1 MKKHAANTGSP
12 KKPLTITLVYPPGDQ
27 KISEPVPPP
36 NLTIAVLADA
46 LIAGGHTA
54 IQVDAEKDWF
64 DRVQHLFSPEQTA
77 LLFDKE
83 LVPAYVSGKAPEK
96 LRLKYD
102 RMGRLLVKELRLQK
116 SDLVGITLVDIRAEP
131 LILNFS
137 ALLAHAVRKKFGA
150 RTVIG
155 YRGLPKEAYFHLM
168 RRYPCFDYGVY
179 ADWGEK
185 ALLEIAKDVAG
196 EKAAFTGTVVRKAGK
211 LRNYK
216 GDGARRPYAPP
227 ARYEDHILEKY
238 KVSDSQLFA
247 RYNSDFPFIKKL
259 VKNDKRYL
267 IVPYVFEFTCP
278 GACAFCENNNKLPP
292 VIKSVDQ
299 VIDELSALK
308 EKGATGVYFVNS
320 SFNNHYK
327 QAEELCDRMIRHK
340 LDLKWFDC
348 ANLRVMD
355 EHLLDKMKAAGAVKL
370 AFGVE
375 TGSQRLLNYVNK
387 GITVEKARRLLEY
400 SHKIGIWNHIELIA
414 GFPTE
419 TQKDVDAT
427 LRHIDSIKEFVDIY
441 TLNPFYLYPNSRI
454 NREQAR
460 FGVKVLPYPPLQFMN
475 FFYPIYRIIEQ
486 YSLKFDEVGGLKWE
500 EKNRQI
506 IESTKAVAG
515 KIDSVATFRA
525 IGNEHLYL
533 LMCLYDK
540 LGHDNKELIR
550 KMVKILTL
558 KFKPYNLN
566 FFMDDFRTSFSK
578 EKDMRIFQPLKNT
591 PFLGK
596 REDTRS
602 APR

>member
-1 MKKHAANTGSP
+1 MK
-12 KKPLTITLVYPPGDQ
+12 TIEPRKERPTVTLVYPPGEQ

-36 NLTIAVLADA
+36 NMTIAVLADA
-46 LIAGGHTA
+46 LIKGGCEVFQ
-54 IQVDAEKDWF
+54 IDAEKDWF
-64 DRVQHLFSPEQTA
+64 DKVQY
-77 LLFDKE
+77 LLNPAQMKFLYDKE
-83 LVPAYVSGKAPEK
+83 LVSAYVSGKVSKK
-96 LRLKYD
+96 LLPKYD
-102 RMGRLLVKELRLQK
+102 RVGEILVNGLKVKR
-116 SDLVGITLVDIRAEP
+116 SDLIGITLVDIRAEP

-137 ALLAHAVRKKFGA
+137 ALLAHAVKKKFGSK
-150 RTVIG
+150 TVIG
-155 YRGLPKEAYFHLM
+155 YRGLPKEAYFFLM
-168 RRYPCFDYGVY
+168 RKFPCFDYGVY

-185 ALLEIAKDVAG
+185 AILEIVKDVSG
-196 EKAAFTGTVVRKAGK
+196 EKAAFVGTVVRKGGK

-216 GDGARRPYAPP
+216 GDTSRRSYAPH
-227 ARYEDHILEKY
+227 AHYEDQILEKY
-238 KVSDSQLFA
+238 KVNDSELFS

-259 VKNDKRYL
+259 IKDDKKYL
-267 IVPYVFEFTCP
+267 VVPYVFEFTCP

-292 VIKSVDQ
+292 IVKSVDQ
-299 VIDELSALK
+299 IIDELSALK
-308 EKGATGVYFVNS
+308 ERGATGIYFVNS

-327 QAEELCDRMIRHK
+327 LAEELCDRMIKYK
-340 LDLKWFDC
+340 LNLKWFDC

-355 EHLLDKMKAAGAVKL
+355 ENLLDKMKAAGAVKL

-375 TGSQRLLNYVNK
+375 TGSQRLLDYVNK
-387 GITVEKARRLLEY
+387 GITVEKARKYLEY
-400 SHKIGIWNHIELIA
+400 SHKLGIWNHIELIA

-419 TQKDVDAT
+419 TQKDVEAT

-460 FGVKVLPYPPLQFMN
+460 FGVKVIPYPPLQFMN
-475 FFYPIYRIIEQ
+475 FFYPIFRIIEQ

-506 IESTKAVAG
+506 VEATKAVAN

-540 LGHDNKELIR
+540 LGHENKDLIR
-550 KMVKILTL
+550 KMVKVLTH

-566 FFMDDFRTSFSK
+566 FFMDDFKTSFSK
-578 EKDMRIFQPLKNT
+578 EKDLRIFHPLKDT
-591 PFLGK
+591 SYLGK
-596 REDTRS
+596 
-602 APR
+602 